1 MAEGVGF
8 EPTWRLAP
16 PSRFRVDPVTATSV
30 PLRVGEERYYKPVG
44 DIPSTGRR
52 TVAGGGHTFPAV
64 GDTPGFLV
72 YYTRN
77 VPPGRYVPLKPA
89 V

>member
-30 PLRVGEERYYKPVG
+30 PLR
-44 DIPSTGRR
+44 
-52 TVAGGGHTFPAV
+52 AGKAV
-64 GDTPGFLV
+64 L
-72 YYTRN
+72 
-77 VPPGRYVPLKPA
+77 
-89 V
+89 